1 MYHRAGTLPAMGRP
15 RTTRTSDQVTI
26 RLPDGMRDELNRLA
40 AANGRS
46 ANAEIVA
53 RLQASLSPAD
63 NPEVGVI
70 RDMVREELQRALA
83 PLLEKR
89 KR

>member
-1 MYHRAGTLPAMGRP
+1 MGRP

-53 RLQASLSPAD
+53 RLQASLSPTD

-70 RDMVREELQRALA
+70 RDMVREELERALA

>member
-1 MYHRAGTLPAMGRP
+1 
-15 RTTRTSDQVTI
+15 VTI
-26 RLPDGMRDELNRLA
+26 RLPNGMRDELNRLA